1 MFLLACAGFVAG
13 ARCGSSAITSHSQ
26 LSSTKLLDDKFD
38 HPDGFMKWMANF
50 VFYGT
55 QNFQFAV
62 EFAFQKS
69 LTTLELFE
77 DCTCLCRENR
87 QRHWSKDQLV
97 PNEKYIPCPS
107 RSVTVS
113 LVIDLSS
120 ETELVAKLVRP
131 LR

>member
-1 MFLLACAGFVAG
+1 MREF
-13 ARCGSSAITSHSQ
+13 SHHFAQPTQ
-26 LSSTKLLDDKFD
+26 LSTKLLDDKFD

-50 VFYGT
+50 FFHGT
-55 QNFQFAV
+55 QCFQVAV

-77 DCTCLCRENR
+77 DCACLCRENR

-120 ETELVAKLVRP
+120 ETELVAKFVRP